1 VNTKAMEQEL
11 EAGIV
16 ASLRAPGSDSP
27 NKVQRIETSLPD
39 QLAQL
44 DRIRRAAADKIRR
57 EGLAIRNN
65 YERQTIEIRSAFASR
80 ISDEVSKLE
89 QARDAELLALTE
101 ETSQKLH
108 DLERLARRQS

>member
-1 VNTKAMEQEL
+1 MNTKAMEQEL
-11 EAGIV
+11 EQGIV
-16 ASLRAPGSDSP
+16 ASLRETGSGP
-27 NKVQRIETSLPD
+27 NKVQRIENSLPD

-44 DRIRRAAADKIRR
+44 DRIHRAVADKIRR

-89 QARDAELLALTE
+89 QARDTELLALTE

-108 DLERLARRQS
+108 DLERLARRQG